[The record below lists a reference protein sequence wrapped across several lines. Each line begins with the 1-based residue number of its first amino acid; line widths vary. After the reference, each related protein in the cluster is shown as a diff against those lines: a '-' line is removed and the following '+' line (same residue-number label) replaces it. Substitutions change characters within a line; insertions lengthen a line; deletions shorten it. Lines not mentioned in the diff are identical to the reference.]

1 MPKLGRLL
9 VSAAI
14 AGLSL
19 PALAVLPQ
27 AGLWTIGGELNG
39 EPGRG
44 IQLDR
49 QNGQTIVLS
58 YFGYREDG
66 SSMFLQAGGKMTDGK
81 TFTGNLVEYKNGIAL
96 GGGTKGAELAKDY
109 GTVTVT
115 FDSTVSGTITLPGEK
130 QTSFTRFTYEDLEK
144 RLNHEFNVTYTP
156 LLGKSGAKNA
166 GELKLTAKDSTLKAE
181 FTIITDPEK
190 PYYPTLCTY
199 EGDLTPAGT
208 SFRSTGDRTCEGD
221 LAPSKFRFED
231 LTVNEYGAVSART
244 YLTTPRQGEV
254 AQLINGMCMMLTDP
268 VLNIQIYCNPKELGL
283 TAADIA
289 E

>member
-27 AGLWTIGGELNG
+27 AGLWTIGGEMNG

-49 QNGQTIVLS
+49 QSGQTIVLS

-66 SSMFLQAGGKMTDGK
+66 SSMFLQAGGKMKDGK
-81 TFTGNLVEYKNGIAL
+81 TFTGDLVEYKNGIAL
-96 GGGTKGAELAKDY
+96 GGSAKNAELAKNY
-109 GTVTVT
+109 GAVTVT
-115 FDSTVSGTITLPGEK
+115 FDSTVTGTITLPGEK
-130 QTSFTRFTYEDLEK
+130 QASFTRFTYEDLEK
-144 RLNHEFNVTYTP
+144 RLSHEFNVIYTP
-156 LLGKSGAKNA
+156 LLGKNGAQFV
-166 GELKLTAKDSTLKAE
+166 GDLKLTAKDGTLKAE
-181 FTIITDPEK
+181 FSMITNPDK
-190 PYYPTLCTY
+190 PYYPSVCTY

-208 SFRSTGDRTCEGD
+208 SFRSVGTRSCVDDPNPT
-221 LAPSKFRFED
+221 KFRFED
-231 LTVNEYGAVSART
+231 LTISEYGTVSART

-254 AQLINGMCMMLTDP
+254 AQLINGMCLSADP
-268 VLNIQIYCNPKELGL
+268 VVIARTYCTPKELGL